1 MSEQC
6 GTPAY
11 IAPEVF
17 KNLGYQGFA
26 SDIWSAG
33 VVLYAMLYG
42 AVPFKASNM
51 AELHKQVLERE
62 PTYKEEEVSN
72 EALSLLKGILDKDP
86 LKRLTSDAILNH
98 KWMRGPQSKHQRPV
112 SVFTDQEKEG
122 IISEFEYYNK
132 RERDVIVDGVH

>member
-1 MSEQC
+1 M
-6 GTPAY
+6 
-11 IAPEVF
+11 
-17 KNLGYQGFA
+17 
-26 SDIWSAG
+26 
-33 VVLYAMLYG
+33 LYAMLYG

-98 KWMRGPQSKHQRPV
+98 KWMRDPQSKHQRPV
-112 SVFTDQEKEG
+112 SVFTD
-122 IISEFEYYNK
+122 
-132 RERDVIVDGVH
+132 